1 MSNTLNIPE
10 LATWYFTYYE
20 EQQFYNKNKEA
31 LCSNIYNIFNQI
43 CDKMSDKFQVCVKK
57 IGFSNNGLPWTWWH
71 VDHDPKCDAFVTPS
85 LNSFPIN
92 TLKSLSLSPANVL
105 NTLMSAY
112 QITKL
117 TFI

>member
-43 CDKMSDKFQVCVKK
+43 CDKMSDK
-57 IGFSNNGLPWTWWH
+57 ISGLCN
-71 VDHDPKCDAFVTPS
+71 KNRF
-85 LNSFPIN
+85 L
-92 TLKSLSLSPANVL
+92 
-105 NTLMSAY
+105 
-112 QITKL
+112 
-117 TFI
+117 